1 MTSYAKFDIE
11 GVKKILE
18 HSKKNP
24 IFTPTFSQMFD
35 ARYRKDGKDFV
46 ETEGKPWP
54 KPEDVD
60 ETKTPRQFS
69 LVKDDGIYIMA
80 GTKERLPGEDTHNF
94 VVYAE
99 GYDPKKDD
107 DVWMRS
113 REAVGGDDFSE
124 GLPLEWLEMAVA
136 NAEASGID
144 MMIIKVTKTGME
156 LMTTTPRKRS

>member
-1 MTSYAKFDIE
+1 MAFYAKFDLE

-24 IFTPTFSQMFD
+24 IFTPTFAQMF
-35 ARYRKDGKDFV
+35 AASCRKDGKDFK
-46 ETEGKPWP
+46 ETDEKRWP
-54 KPEDVD
+54 TADEVD
-60 ETKTPRQFS
+60 ESKVPAHFS
-69 LVKDDGIYIMA
+69 FVKDDGIYIMA
-80 GTKERLPGEDTHNF
+80 ATEERLPGEDTLNF

-99 GYDPKKDD
+99 GYDPRKDD

-124 GLPLEWLEMAVA
+124 GLPLEWLEMAVE

-144 MMIIKVTKTGME
+144 MMIIKVTKSGMQ
-156 LMTTTPRKRS
+156 LMTTAPRKHS